1 MRSLALNLTSS
12 INGDI
17 NSVGYTAAS
26 ICIGDFRTSQTY
38 IIFERNMAGYQC
50 VLRVNFLKTN
60 STSLND
66 ISKQCVIVLES
77 NILNSDISGSRN
89 YITE

>member
-1 MRSLALNLTSS
+1 M
-12 INGDI
+12 
-17 NSVGYTAAS
+17 GYTTAS

-50 VLRVNFLKTN
+50 VLGVNFLKTN

-66 ISKQCVIVLES
+66 ISKQCVIVLDS
-77 NILNSDISGSRN
+77 NILNSDLTGN
-89 YITE
+89 YYITE